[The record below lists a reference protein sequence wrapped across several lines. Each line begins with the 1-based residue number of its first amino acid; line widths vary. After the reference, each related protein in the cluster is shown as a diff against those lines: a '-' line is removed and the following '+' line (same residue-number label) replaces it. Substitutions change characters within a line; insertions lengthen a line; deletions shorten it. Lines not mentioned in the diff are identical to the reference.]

1 MACNLEFYVMELIS
15 TKICKTSDIGINNNL
30 FGGTMMSWLDEAGG
44 TMASS
49 VCGTPNMITL
59 KIDEVLFKKP
69 VKVNEHIRIYGRVER
84 LGTTSVSLYIEARR
98 FDFKEQQEETVVH
111 TNAVFVKI
119 DHEGEPVPIDPE
131 IRKHY
136 MMNKQ

>member
-1 MACNLEFYVMELIS
+1 MELIS
-15 TKICKTSDIGINNNL
+15 TKICKASDIGINNNL

-44 TMASS
+44 TMASM

-59 KIDEVLFKKP
+59 KIDQVLFKMP

-84 LGTTSVSLYIEARR
+84 MGTTSISLYIEAKR
-98 FDFKEQQEETVVH
+98 FDFETRSEELVVS

-119 DHEGEPVPIDPE
+119 DSYGNPVPIDPE
-131 IRKHY
+131 IRQNY
-136 MMNKQ
+136 QRN